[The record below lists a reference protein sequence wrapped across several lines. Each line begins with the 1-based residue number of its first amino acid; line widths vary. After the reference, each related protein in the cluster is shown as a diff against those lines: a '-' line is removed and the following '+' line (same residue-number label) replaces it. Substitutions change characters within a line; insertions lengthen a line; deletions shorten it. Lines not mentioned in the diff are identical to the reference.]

1 MSSFAE
7 SMTGMAALS
16 DDQMARPWHWR
27 AGGEEELGIRDAY
40 HRSLEDENV
49 QTTSV
54 IAAGLGEVAAALSL
68 AQRAAGDLC
77 GLLAGQSDEL
87 LDQEPA
93 PGEWPLREV
102 MRHTINT
109 EGGFRARSLW
119 AVDRGPDDSP
129 DVPADRV
136 PADVDVSG
144 DTTSIIATL
153 LAARADTDEE
163 FARAREEGRA
173 MSLDDAAAYVSR
185 GRGERKRPS
194 TGWASL
200 TPGELQVVR
209 LVAEGLSNPQ
219 IGEHLFVSKRTVQ
232 THLKHVFAK
241 LGLTSRAELA
251 SEATR
256 RQA

>member
-54 IAAGLGEVAAALSL
+54 VAAGLGEVAAALSL

-93 PGEWPLREV
+93 RGEWPLREV

-144 DTTSIIATL
+144 DTTSIIAAL
-153 LAARADTDEE
+153 LAARADTDAE
-163 FARAREEGRA
+163 FARARRTLMRRDPRLAVVIKRA
-173 MSLDDAAAYVSR
+173 GPCLLPVARTRA
-185 GRGERKRPS
+185 PF
-194 TGWASL
+194 ASL
-200 TPGELQVVR
+200 VR
-209 LVAEGLSNPQ
+209 AIIP
-219 IGEHLFVSKRTVQ
+219 FV
-232 THLKHVFAK
+232 L
-241 LGLTSRAELA
+241 
-251 SEATR
+251 
-256 RQA
+256 

>member
-93 PGEWPLREV
+93 RGEWPLREV

-163 FARAREEGRA
+163 FARLTADDLAKPARWAGYPVDVRFRMHRHASHLAEHTNQCEKALHALGEDPGEARQLVRA
-173 MSLDDAAAYVSR
+173 IWAARGGHERLSDPAALRVLDD
-185 GRGERKRPS
+185 
-194 TGWASL
+194 
-200 TPGELQVVR
+200 
-209 LVAEGLSNPQ
+209 
-219 IGEHLFVSKRTVQ
+219 
-232 THLKHVFAK
+232 
-241 LGLTSRAELA
+241 ELA
-251 SEATR
+251 ARVQSLGV
-256 RQA
+256 